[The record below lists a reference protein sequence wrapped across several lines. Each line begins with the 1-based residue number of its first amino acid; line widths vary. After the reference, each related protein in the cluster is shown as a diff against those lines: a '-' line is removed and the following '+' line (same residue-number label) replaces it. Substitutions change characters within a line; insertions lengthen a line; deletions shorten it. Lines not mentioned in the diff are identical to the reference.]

1 LREQELTMGLRIY
14 NTLTREKQEFQTVH
28 PGKVGMYVC
37 GVTVYDMCHIGHA
50 RSVVLFDVIFRY
62 LLHRGYQVTYVRN
75 FTDVD
80 DKIINRANDVG
91 EHWKSLAERFIQ
103 EFYVDMD
110 ALGVLRPT
118 VEPKATEH
126 IAQIQALIGDL
137 IAKGFAYEVEG
148 DVMYAVNSFDEYGKL
163 SGKKT
168 DELISGARVGVDE
181 KKRNPLDFALWK
193 AAKPGEPF
201 WDSPWGPGR
210 PGWHIECSAMSMQ
223 YLGKELDIHGGGA
236 DLAFPHHENEIAQSE
251 ASTGKPFARYWIHNG
266 FVNIRAEK
274 MSKSLGN
281 VLNIR
286 EILQRV
292 HAEALRLF
300 LLSSHYRSPLDYN
313 ETSIREASVG
323 LERLYAALAAL
334 DDLLEANGK
343 AKDLPEEL
351 KDIKARFFDAMDDD
365 FNTPRTLAVLFDA
378 ARAINR
384 MAMPGAPK
392 KSIVSPELLQ
402 GVKTD
407 ISEIAKDVL
416 GLLKDDPA
424 VFLDTVRKARIRE
437 LGITE
442 DEVQSMIDAR
452 AQARKDKD
460 FGLADK
466 IRNELADKGILLEDG
481 PRGTTWRVKES

>member
-1 LREQELTMGLRIY
+1 MALRIY
-14 NTLTREKQEFQTVH
+14 NTLTREKQEFQPVN

-62 LLHRGYQVTYVRN
+62 LCHRGYEVTYVRN

-80 DKIINRANDVG
+80 DKIIKRANDVG
-91 EHWKSLAERFIQ
+91 EGWKSLAERFIR

-118 VEPKATEH
+118 FEPKATEH
-126 IAQIQALIGDL
+126 IQQIQALIADL
-137 IAKGFAYEVEG
+137 IAKGFAYEVDG
-148 DVMYAVNSFDEYGKL
+148 DVMYAITAFQDYGKL

-193 AAKPGEPF
+193 AAKPGEPY
-201 WDSPWGPGR
+201 WESPWGLGR
-210 PGWHIECSAMSMQ
+210 PGWHIECSAMSMH
-223 YLGKELDIHGGGA
+223 YLGKEFDIHGGGA

-251 ASTGKPFARYWIHNG
+251 ASSGKPFARYWIHNG

-292 HAEALRLF
+292 HPEALRLF

-323 LERLYAALAAL
+323 LERLYAAMFAL
-334 DDLLEANGK
+334 EGLLETNGK
-343 AKDLPEEL
+343 AKDIPEEL
-351 KDIKARFFDAMDDD
+351 KDITGRFFEAMDDD
-365 FNTPRTLAVLFDA
+365 FNTPRSLAILFEA

-392 KSIVSPELLQ
+392 KAIASPELLQ
-402 GVKTD
+402 GVKK
-407 ISEIAKDVL
+407 EIAEVAKDVL

-424 VFLDTVRKARIRE
+424 AFLDTVRRARVRE

-442 DEVQSMIDAR
+442 DEVEAMIDAR

-460 FGLADK
+460 FALADK
-466 IRNELADKGILLEDG
+466 IRNDLTDKGILLEDG
-481 PRGTTWRVKES
+481 PKGTAWRVKES

>member
-1 LREQELTMGLRIY
+1 MALRIY
-14 NTLTREKQEFQTVH
+14 NTLTREKQEFQPVRA
-28 PGKVGMYVC
+28 GKVGMYVC

-50 RSVVLFDVIFRY
+50 RSVVLFDVIYRY
-62 LLHRGYQVTYVRN
+62 LLQRGFDVTYVRN

-91 EHWKSLAERFIQ
+91 ENWKSLAERFIK

-110 ALGVLRPT
+110 ALGVRRPT
-118 VEPKATEH
+118 FEPKATEH
-126 IAQIQALIGDL
+126 IQQIQTLISDL
-137 IAKGFAYEVEG
+137 IAKGFAYEVDG
-148 DVMYAVNSFDEYGKL
+148 DVMYAVTSFHDYGKL

-168 DELISGARVGVDE
+168 DELISGARVDVDE

-193 AAKPGEPF
+193 GAKPGEPF
-201 WDSPWGPGR
+201 WESPWGPGR

-223 YLGKELDIHGGGA
+223 YLGKEFDIHGGGA

-266 FVNIRAEK
+266 FVNIRSEK

-292 HAEALRLF
+292 HPEALRLF

-334 DDLLEANGK
+334 DDLIEAKGK
-343 AKDLPEEL
+343 ASDLPEEL
-351 KDIKARFFDAMDDD
+351 KDIKGRFTEAMDDD
-365 FNTPRTLAVLFDA
+365 FNTPRSLAILFDA

-384 MAMPGAPK
+384 MAMPGASK
-392 KSIVSPELLQ
+392 KTVATPELLQ

-407 ISEIAKDVL
+407 LSGIAKDVL
-416 GLLKDDPA
+416 GLLKDDPHA
-424 VFLDTVRKARIRE
+424 FLDVVRKARIKE

-442 DEVQSMIDAR
+442 DEVQVMIDAR

-460 FGLADK
+460 FKLADK
-466 IRNELADKGILLEDG
+466 IRDDLHDKGILLEDG
-481 PRGTTWRVKES
+481 PKGTTWRVKES

>member
-1 LREQELTMGLRIY
+1 MTLRIF
-14 NTLTREKQEFQTVH
+14 NSLTREKQEFQPVH

-50 RSVVLFDVIFRY
+50 RSVVLFDVIYRY
-62 LLHRGYQVTYVRN
+62 LLKRGYDVTYVRN

-80 DKIINRANDVG
+80 DKIINRANAVG
-91 EHWKSLAERFIQ
+91 ENWKSLAERFIT

-110 ALGVLRPT
+110 ALRVKRPT
-118 VEPKATEH
+118 FEPKATDH
-126 IAQIQALIGDL
+126 IQQIQSLIEDL
-137 IAKGFAYEVEG
+137 IAKGFAYEVDG
-148 DVMYAVNSFDEYGKL
+148 DVMYAVTSFGDYGKL

-193 AAKPGEPF
+193 GAKPGEPS

-223 YLGKELDIHGGGA
+223 YLGNEFDIHGGGA

-251 ASTGKPFARYWIHNG
+251 ASTGTTFARYWIHNG
-266 FVNIRAEK
+266 FVNIRSEK

-292 HAEALRLF
+292 HPEALRLF

-334 DDLLEANGK
+334 DGLIEAQGK
-343 AKDLPEEL
+343 SKDVPEEL
-351 KDIKARFFDAMDDD
+351 QDIKAHFAEAMDDD
-365 FNTPRTLAVLFDA
+365 FNTPRSLAILFDA

-384 MAMPGAPK
+384 MAVPGASK
-392 KSIVSPELLQ
+392 KVIASADLLLT
-402 GVKTD
+402 VKAE

-416 GLLKDDPA
+416 GLLTDDPVA
-424 VFLDTVRKARIRE
+424 FLDTVRKARIKE

-442 DEVQSMIDAR
+442 DEVQAMIDAR

-460 FGLADK
+460 FARADE
-466 IRNELADKGILLEDG
+466 IRNELSDKGILLEDG
-481 PRGTTWRVKES
+481 PKGTTWRVKES

>member
-1 LREQELTMGLRIY
+1 MALRIF
-14 NTLTREKQEFQTVH
+14 NSLTREKQEFQPVH

-50 RSVVLFDVIFRY
+50 RSVVLFDVIYRY
-62 LLHRGYQVTYVRN
+62 LLKRGYDVTYVRN

-80 DKIINRANDVG
+80 DKIINRANAVG
-91 EHWKSLAERFIQ
+91 ENWKSLAERFIT

-110 ALGVLRPT
+110 ALRVKRPT
-118 VEPKATEH
+118 FEPKATDH
-126 IAQIQALIGDL
+126 IQQIQSLIEDL
-137 IAKGFAYEVEG
+137 IAKGFAYEVDG
-148 DVMYAVNSFDEYGKL
+148 DVMYAVTSFGDYGKL

-193 AAKPGEPF
+193 GAKPGEPS

-223 YLGKELDIHGGGA
+223 YLGNEFDIHGGGA

-251 ASTGKPFARYWIHNG
+251 ASTGKTFARYWIHNG
-266 FVNIRAEK
+266 FVNIRSEK

-292 HAEALRLF
+292 HPEALRLF

-334 DDLLEANGK
+334 DGLIEAQGK
-343 AKDLPEEL
+343 SKEVPEEL
-351 KDIKARFFDAMDDD
+351 KDIKARFSEAMDDD
-365 FNTPRTLAVLFDA
+365 FNTPRSLAILFDA

-384 MAMPGAPK
+384 MAVPGASK
-392 KSIVSPELLQ
+392 KVIASADLLLT
-402 GVKTD
+402 VKAE
-407 ISEIAKDVL
+407 ISEIAKEVL
-416 GLLKDDPA
+416 GLLTDDPIA
-424 VFLDTVRKARIRE
+424 FLDTVRRARIKE

-442 DEVQSMIDAR
+442 DEVQAMIDAR

-460 FGLADK
+460 FARADE
-466 IRNELADKGILLEDG
+466 IRNELSDKGILLEDG
-481 PRGTTWRVKES
+481 PKGTTWRVKES